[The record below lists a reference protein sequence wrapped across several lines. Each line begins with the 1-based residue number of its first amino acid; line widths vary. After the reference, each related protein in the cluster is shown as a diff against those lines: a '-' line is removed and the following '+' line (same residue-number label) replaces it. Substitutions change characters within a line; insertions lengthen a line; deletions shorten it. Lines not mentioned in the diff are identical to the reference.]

1 MKKEGIITLI
11 ILIVILIGDWAMQT
25 YTHKQLGKVEDEL
38 RELKDNIL
46 AEEKEEEET
55 DSDTKPLLER
65 TNRIYEEWEQKN
77 KILSFYLEHDELEKV
92 NTQMVLIKGYLEIE
106 DAEESIPEI
115 EEGLYILEHI
125 RKKEEFSLRN
135 IF

>member
-11 ILIVILIGDWAMQT
+11 IVIVIIIGDFAMQT
-25 YTHKQLGKVEDEL
+25 YTNKQLGKVEE
-38 RELKDNIL
+38 ELKELKERIL
-46 AEEKEEEET
+46 TDEKEEEGT

-65 TNRIYEEWEQKN
+65 TNKIYEEWEEKN
-77 KILSFYLEHDELEKV
+77 KILSYYLEHDELEKV
-92 NTQMVLIKGYLEIE
+92 NTQMVLVKGYLEIE
-106 DAEESIPEI
+106 DAEEAVPEI

-125 RKKEEFSLRN
+125 RKKEELSLRN